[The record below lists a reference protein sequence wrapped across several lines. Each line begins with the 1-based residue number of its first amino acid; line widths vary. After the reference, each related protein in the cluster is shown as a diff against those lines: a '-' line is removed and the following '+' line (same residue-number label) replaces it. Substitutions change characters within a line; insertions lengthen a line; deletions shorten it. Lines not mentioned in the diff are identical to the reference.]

1 MEHNSSK
8 DNNIINNSTD
18 GYATVQYGDEDND
31 DTLCK
36 CIIIPEYRK
45 WNFWQFIY
53 INSAIY

>member
-31 DTLCK
+31 NTLCK
-36 CIIIPEYRK
+36 YIIIPEYRK
-45 WNFWQFIY
+45 WNF
-53 INSAIY
+53 